1 MARGSL
7 SVLTIVTIAAAVL
20 PAAQGMKI
28 VQGLREQASDI
39 RLPPSASAACL
50 KADTPV
56 TLVDP
61 PCPIEVSAQQVC
73 PFEQVRL
80 AAGLWDDKDGQW
92 WMSVSWATTNE
103 TAGSSQPMVRMA
115 NTQGALE
122 GNEVGCVL
130 LFSGTSTSYSYVSA
144 GGPYF
149 SEATKYYISPI
160 IHHTDI
166 GPLQPSTVYY
176 YQVGKSAADGEPEL
190 YRDTVFQFR
199 TPPAPGA
206 MPSKENWK
214 AGSTKTGETMTIVMV
229 GDIGQT
235 YNSNRT
241 ACTIK
246 DRWKTD
252 PSVAAG
258 IIIGDMAYADG
269 DGNRWDTWGRL
280 MEQTF
285 AQLPLM
291 VVPGNHEIDYDAE
304 TSMAFAPYRARFRMP
319 SKLPEKIA
327 PLTGGDFLY
336 EGGSSY
342 YSFSVGLVHFVMIN
356 NYNTHSAMLDPAT
369 DPQRMFVEQDLA
381 KVDRKKTPFV
391 IACMHNPMYN
401 SNMGHHHEAT
411 TIITRKWAEPLFL
424 KYGVDAVF
432 SGHVHAYERNGGVAY
447 GKPSASGPIYVTVG
461 DGGNHEGLYDEWL
474 PKPDYSVFRDGRYYG
489 HGELK
494 IYNHSH
500 IKWTW
505 VPNVEQGTDLPID
518 ETWIRPRTSA
528 TNLLTQQTVPI
539 IPQPAAGSRLMSL
552 AVPVGVTVLATMG
565 MAGLAMKKFYT
576 PSFGVR
582 EPLLPNGNPV

>member
-1 MARGSL
+1 MNLAHKQPRILAPSVQFRRVILRNMARGSL

-39 RLPPSASAACL
+39 RLPPSASAGCL

-149 SEATKYYISPI
+149 SEATKYYTSPI

-206 MPSKENWK
+206 TPSKENWK

-229 GDIGQT
+229 DI
-235 YNSNRT
+235 YIYL
-241 ACTIK
+241 CIY
-246 DRWKTD
+246 
-252 PSVAAG
+252 
-258 IIIGDMAYADG
+258 I
-269 DGNRWDTWGRL
+269 
-280 MEQTF
+280 
-285 AQLPLM
+285 
-291 VVPGNHEIDYDAE
+291 H
-304 TSMAFAPYRARFRMP
+304 
-319 SKLPEKIA
+319 
-327 PLTGGDFLY
+327 
-336 EGGSSY
+336 
-342 YSFSVGLVHFVMIN
+342 
-356 NYNTHSAMLDPAT
+356 
-369 DPQRMFVEQDLA
+369 
-381 KVDRKKTPFV
+381 
-391 IACMHNPMYN
+391 MYVC
-401 SNMGHHHEAT
+401 
-411 TIITRKWAEPLFL
+411 ICI
-424 KYGVDAVF
+424 
-432 SGHVHAYERNGGVAY
+432 
-447 GKPSASGPIYVTVG
+447 
-461 DGGNHEGLYDEWL
+461 
-474 PKPDYSVFRDGRYYG
+474 
-489 HGELK
+489 
-494 IYNHSH
+494 
-500 IKWTW
+500 
-505 VPNVEQGTDLPID
+505 
-518 ETWIRPRTSA
+518 
-528 TNLLTQQTVPI
+528 
-539 IPQPAAGSRLMSL
+539 
-552 AVPVGVTVLATMG
+552 
-565 MAGLAMKKFYT
+565 
-576 PSFGVR
+576 
-582 EPLLPNGNPV
+582 